1 MYTIYF
7 NYTVANNTWEDLCGS
22 KRKPTQQEM
31 TALKQRLAQQLGIQ
45 PWDITVTGWEKRA

>member
-45 PWDITVTGWEKRA
+45 PWDITVTGWEKNS

>member
-7 NYTVANNTWEDLCGS
+7 NYTQGGIQYEDLAGT
-22 KRKPTQQEM
+22 KYRPTERGLF
-31 TALKQRLAQQLGIQ
+31 AWKLRIAQQLGIQ